1 MSDRPLVVLGR
12 PAEAELLA
20 CRLAAAGGG
29 LLVAARGGRDDG
41 PQVPLPALRRGR
53 RLASRLGQAGIDAL
67 GRGTIA
73 VVEAGEE
80 RLDPVVLAVA
90 AATGRQPV
98 VALLRP
104 RSEEDEPLLARSLAV
119 FAAGAPAPAQEI
131 LLEELAVLGAG
142 TDVLDVPQGAA
153 ALMARAGIPP
163 GPLADDSGQASVETV
178 ALVPLLLAVVLAA
191 GQLLAAGMA
200 REMAGHAATAGAAA
214 LIQGRDGRQAA
225 RLALPGWA
233 RDRARVAVNGR
244 QVTVRLK
251 PPGPGPVAGVLEA
264 GRVADAGPAP

>member
-20 CRLAAAGGG
+20 CRLAARGCG
-29 LLVAARGGRDDG
+29 LLVAARGGRDPG
-41 PQVPLPALRRGR
+41 PQLPLPALRRGR
-53 RLASRLGQAGIDAL
+53 GLASRLREAGIEASV
-67 GRGTIA
+67 RGAIA

-80 RLDPVVLAVA
+80 RLGPLVETVA
-90 AATGRQPV
+90 TATGRRPV

-104 RSEEDEPLLARSLAV
+104 RSEEDGSLLARSV
-119 FAAGAPAPAQEI
+119 PVIAAGAPAAAQEI
-131 LLEELAVLGAG
+131 LIEELAGLGVGA
-142 TDVLDVPQGAA
+142 DVLDVPQGAA
-153 ALMARAGIPP
+153 ALLARAGISP
-163 GPLADDSGQASVETV
+163 GPLGGDSGQASVETV
-178 ALVPLLLAVVLAA
+178 ALVPLLLAVALAA

-200 REMAGHAATAGAAA
+200 REVAGHAATAGAAA

-233 RDRARVAVNGR
+233 RERARVAVSGR
-244 QVTVRLK
+244 RVTVRLR
-251 PPGPGPVAGVLEA
+251 PPGPRPVAGVLEA